1 MDGKLPKLQDI
12 NLQIQEALVNL
23 KQDPYKKNHTSVC
36 LHSTVEKRKKKVS
49 WKKKKKITHYIQGE
63 IENIKTNLS

>member
-49 WKKKKKITHYIQGE
+49 WKKKKKSPITYRG
-63 IENIKTNLS
+63 K

>member
-23 KQDPYKKNHTSVC
+23 KQDPYKKNYTSVC
-36 LHSTVEKRKKKVS
+36 LHSSVEKKKKRKS
-49 WKKKKKITHYIQGE
+49 AGKKKITHYIQGE
-63 IENIKTNLS
+63 IENVRTNLS

>member
-36 LHSTVEKRKKKVS
+36 LHSTCWKKKKGS
-49 WKKKKKITHYIQGE
+49 QLEKKKITHYIQGE

>member
-23 KQDPYKKNHTSVC
+23 KQDPYKKNYTSVC
-36 LHSTVEKRKKKVS
+36 LHSSVE
-49 WKKKKKITHYIQGE
+49 KKKKESQLEKKKNHPLHTGG
-63 IENIKTNLS
+63 NRKCKN

>member
-36 LHSTVEKRKKKVS
+36 LHSTCWKKKKES
-49 WKKKKKITHYIQGE
+49 QLEKKKITHYIQGE

>member
-12 NLQIQEALVNL
+12 NLQIQETLVNL

-49 WKKKKKITHYIQGE
+49 WKKKNHPLHTGGNRKYK
-63 IENIKTNLS
+63 N